1 MPQKFGKGMDAD
13 RLKAWK
19 EHVEIRH
26 EAKKAIGRLKEA
38 RKGRIG
44 TKEQIRREERDAKLK
59 AMMEETHEVHVREPV
74 YEIKGR

>member
-1 MPQKFGKGMDAD
+1 MPQKYGKGMSPELL
-13 RLKAWK
+13 RQWK

-44 TKEQIRREERDAKLK
+44 TKAQLQREDRDAKLK
-59 AMMEETHEVHVREPV
+59 AMMEETAEVRVREPV
-74 YEIKGR
+74 YEIKGK